1 MAECAGWCV
10 QQQKQTTLKRH
21 ESFSLLEP
29 QLVLL
34 PSTNGTW
41 FPMNLFP
48 EKDRGKHGLNSHSKR
63 AAPRLKKKRCQRKKG
78 RRKKRRK
85 EIGDK
90 NHRASFSPPSSSL
103 VIRSLHT
110 FCYTCSADKWHT
122 RQMKHIKQDRNIVT
136 NVEARMTRWWIGTM
150 AKEIH
155 FRQSFYTDS
164 ILEDLI
170 LKCHAPSFSRVQNW
184 WTINSP
190 PCWQIIQTN
199 LIKCWR
205 EGVKENQ
212 RKHINK

>member
-1 MAECAGWCV
+1 MQVGVFDNRNKPHSSVTNLSPSWNHNWCCCLP
-10 QQQKQTTLKRH
+10 QTAHGFQWTISQK
-21 ESFSLLEP
+21 SI
-29 QLVLL
+29 VA
-34 PSTNGTW
+34 
-41 FPMNLFP
+41 NLHYTRKA
-48 EKDRGKHGLNSHSKR
+48 KDLHR
-63 AAPRLKKKRCQRKKG
+63 ACKKKEMSAEEREKE
-78 RRKKRRK
+78 KKRRK

-122 RQMKHIKQDRNIVT
+122 RQMKHTKQEGIIVT
-136 NVEARMTRWWIGTM
+136 NVEARLTRWWIGTM

-190 PCWQIIQTN
+190 SCWQHIQTN

-205 EGVKENQ
+205 KGVKENQ